1 MEEGLVNGG
10 IALIA
15 LIFWLCVFGLIIAAV
30 AIKIVPEYRRG
41 VAFRLGRFMGVV
53 GPGLV
58 FLMPFLDKIVM
69 VDIRETR
76 LEVPKQQYMTQDRR
90 RVKATA
96 AIRYRVAAPDKAILN
111 VSNYQEALAEMAQV
125 ALIDTVADYSFD
137 DLFLQ
142 RRDIATLLQDTLQEQ
157 ARSWGLEIT
166 AVELKDLG
174 SA

>member
-1 MEEGLVNGG
+1 MNEG
-10 IALIA
+10 IALVV
-15 LIFWLCVFGLIIAAV
+15 LIFWVCLFGLIILATAM
-30 AIKIVPEYRRG
+30 KIVPEYSRG
-41 VAFRLGRFMGVV
+41 VVFRLGRFIGVV
-53 GPGLV
+53 GPGVVL
-58 FLMPFLDKIVM
+58 LIPFLDKIVM

-76 LEVPKQQYMTQDRR
+76 LEVPKQPYMTQDRR

-111 VSNYQEALAEMAQV
+111 VSNYQEALAETAQI